1 MCMCVE
7 PPHVCCVCGVATCL
21 CLVFC
26 NVCGAVTPTNGEH
39 ELGLDRRETG

>member
-1 MCMCVE
+1 MCAVCVE
-7 PPHVCCVCGVATCL
+7 LPHVCVWF
-21 CLVFC
+21 FC

>member
-1 MCMCVE
+1 MY
-7 PPHVCCVCGVATCL
+7 VCGAATCVL
-21 CLVFC
+21 CVWSCHMFVFGFC

>member
-1 MCMCVE
+1 MFVF
-7 PPHVCCVCGVATCL
+7 G
-21 CLVFC
+21 FC